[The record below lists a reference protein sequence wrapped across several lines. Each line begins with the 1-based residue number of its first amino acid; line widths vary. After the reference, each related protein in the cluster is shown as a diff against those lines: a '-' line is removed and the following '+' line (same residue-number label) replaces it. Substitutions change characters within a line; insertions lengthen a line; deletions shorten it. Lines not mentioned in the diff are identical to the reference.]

1 MGANLTYHERLGS
14 GASGEVFRVTWKSKE
29 FGTIEAAAK
38 KIRLDEEPTAQQKSE
53 IEFLKRLDHK
63 NIVKY
68 YDTVLEKKHVVIV
81 TEYAAK
87 GSLYDYL
94 KDKDKL
100 PEHLLHRW
108 IFHLAR
114 GVNYLKENDV
124 AHRDLK
130 SPNCILT
137 ADNVLKICD
146 FGIAKDLTSTK
157 TTESAKGSI
166 RWIAPELLTDF
177 ATVPER

>member
-38 KIRLDEEPTAQQKSE
+38 KIRFDGQLTAQQKSE

-68 YDTVLEKKHVVIV
+68 YDTVLEKEHVVIV
-81 TEYAAK
+81 TEFAAK

-114 GVNYLKENDV
+114 GVNYLKKHDV

-130 SPNCILT
+130 SHNCI
-137 ADNVLKICD
+137 
-146 FGIAKDLTSTK
+146 
-157 TTESAKGSI
+157 
-166 RWIAPELLTDF
+166 
-177 ATVPER
+177 